1 MAFANT
7 RTTTN
12 AVAAAFTT
20 NRLTG
25 TDRLTGFRMMATAP
39 AVKVRTACSI
49 FLTYTSISFG
59 EVMIFSQLLTFRRL
73 TFIMIIRNELLL

>member
-1 MAFANT
+1 MMRFPINASILANRVAFANT

-49 FLTYTSISFG
+49 FLA
-59 EVMIFSQLLTFRRL
+59 
-73 TFIMIIRNELLL
+73 